1 MEDEIWYMKQQS
13 RVLQEFRR
21 EIQGF
26 WDDEAAREM
35 NVRYLNPHEDD
46 DTQMTTGLDG
56 QQNALQEAQ
65 VKLTSA
71 SEHALR
77 AEKLS
82 VEVLEQLELA
92 EQDVSIAYQF
102 YEQYRDYHSHARSF
116 LPEIEKLIAEANSV
130 CRGVA
135 KE

>member
-21 EIQGF
+21 DVQGF

-46 DTQMTTGLDG
+46 DKQMITGLDG

-65 VKLTSA
+65 VKLASA

-82 VEVLEQLELA
+82 VEMLEQLEYA
-92 EQDVSIAYQF
+92 DQDVSIAYQF
-102 YEQYRDYHSHARSF
+102 YEQYQDYHSHARSF
-116 LPEIEKLIAEANSV
+116 LPEIEKLITEANSV